1 MDKDDNTLLY
11 ILLGAA
17 LVYFLMRKS
26 VPTIAAPVSA
36 PPRLLPPAG
45 GGVTALSDPVM
56 PDLSAGAIAATA
68 PIDAS
73 NADMGGQDFGVMNPG
88 EGW

>member
-1 MDKDDNTLLY
+1 MSKDDNTLLY

-26 VPTIAAPVSA
+26 SPAVAAPVASV
-36 PPRLLPPAG
+36 PRLPPASG
-45 GGVTALSDPVM
+45 GMTPATFAT
-56 PDLSAGAIAATA
+56 PDLTAQAVAATA
-68 PIDAS
+68 PATS
-73 NADMGGQDFGVMNPG
+73 NTDMGGEDFGVMNPG